1 MASALNFVY
10 TPRTNNPIRHGAL
23 LIPLVNALVL
33 WRDRKL
39 LINKSNDG
47 NFCWLSTTFNV
58 INFALSIIIDE
69 IKRENTVR
77 ATEWI
82 AMLPYSALI
91 FLGASARLDK
101 K

>member
-1 MASALNFVY
+1 L
-10 TPRTNNPIRHGAL
+10 
-23 LIPLVNALVL
+23 
-33 WRDRKL
+33 
-39 LINKSNDG
+39 
-47 NFCWLSTTFNV
+47 NV
-58 INFALSIIIDE
+58 INFSLSIIDE

>member
-1 MASALNFVY
+1 
-10 TPRTNNPIRHGAL
+10 
-23 LIPLVNALVL
+23 
-33 WRDRKL
+33 

-47 NFCWLSTTFNV
+47 NFCWPSTALNV
-58 INFALSIIIDE
+58 INFSLSIIDE